1 MIGSLFAG
9 VSGLNANATAMSV
22 IGDNIAN
29 VNTTAF
35 KSNRASFANILSQSL
50 EGSTGN
56 NIGRGVEFWGTSPVW
71 SQGSLET
78 TNNPTDLAINGR
90 GFFIVKHPETG
101 KVYYTRAG
109 EFRFD
114 KVGNLANADGLVVQG
129 WNLVEGQSA
138 PGPTENINI
147 PGGSTS
153 SPKATDTLTA
163 DINLDAGA
171 STGSEDDPSY
181 STSLTVYDSL
191 GNDIVLQINFWKK
204 SEGTWGWVAKVPE
217 TVGSVKEGT
226 GSGELKFSED
236 GTLEDGTDPKI
247 TIELTNGAKT
257 PQTITWDLYDD
268 DTGKTHGDVTQYS
281 SPSTTT
287 FQTQDGRS
295 AGTLQSISVDEEGVI
310 TGVYSNGETKP
321 LYQIALVDFQ
331 SYWGLARTGKN
342 LYSESLASGQPVKGT
357 AGSGSL
363 GTISANSL
371 EMSNVDLAS
380 EFVKMITTQRAFQ
393 ANSRVITTS
402 DEILAD
408 LISIKR

>member
-129 WNLVEGQSA
+129 WNLAEGQSA

-153 SPKATDTLTA
+153 SPKATKTLTA
-163 DINLDAGA
+163 GINLDAGK
-171 STGSEDDPSY
+171 STGSEADPSY

-204 SEGTWGWVAKVPE
+204 SEGTWGWKADVPK
-217 TVGSVKEGT
+217 TIGSVTQSSE
-226 GSGELKFSED
+226 ELKFSED
-236 GTLEDGTDPKI
+236 GTLEDGTDPEI
-247 TIELTNGAKT
+247 EIELTNGAKT

-268 DTGKTHGDVTQYS
+268 DTGKTNGDVTQYS
-281 SPSTTT
+281 SPCTTT